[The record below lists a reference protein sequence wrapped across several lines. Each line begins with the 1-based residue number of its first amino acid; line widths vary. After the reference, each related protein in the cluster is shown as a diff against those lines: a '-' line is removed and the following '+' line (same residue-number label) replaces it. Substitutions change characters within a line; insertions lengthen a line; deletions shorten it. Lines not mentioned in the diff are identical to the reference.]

1 MNIMKKIVYAVA
13 GIAAL
18 AMMGSA
24 NAGTL
29 EDVKARGVLNCI
41 VSTGTPGFSNPD
53 DSGKWQGFDVDF
65 CRATAAAVLGD
76 ADKVRY
82 VSTTGANRFTMLNS
96 GEGDMLYRVTT
107 VTFRR
112 DVDVKLTFLG
122 VNYYDGQGFMV
133 AKDTVSSALELDGAS
148 VCVQVGTTTE
158 LNLSDYFRTNG
169 MSYEAIPA
177 NSSDETREGLESGR
191 CDVMTTDASALAA
204 QRSALSDPS
213 NWVILPE
220 IISKEPLGP
229 AVRQGDDAWAD
240 LVRWVLYGVI
250 AAEEMGITSENVD
263 SFTADVKNP
272 QLKRML
278 GLDDTDLGGMLGLD
292 KEWLKRAIKQVG
304 NYGEIFE
311 RHMGV
316 NTPVGLERGVNA
328 QWTQGGLIYAPPFN

>member
-1 MNIMKKIVYAVA
+1 MKKIVYAVA

-96 GEGDMLYRVTT
+96 GEGDLLYRVTT
-107 VTFRR
+107 ITFRR

-158 LNLSDYFRTNG
+158 LNLADYFRSNG
-169 MSYEAIPA
+169 MSYEAIPGS
-177 NSSDETREGLESGR
+177 SSDETREGLEAGR
-191 CDVMTTDASALAA
+191 CDVLTTDASALAA
-204 QRSALSDPS
+204 QRSATANPG

-240 LVRWVLYGVI
+240 VVRWVLYGVI
-250 AAEEMGITSENVD
+250 AAEEMGISSENVD

-278 GLDDTDLGGMLGLD
+278 GLDDTDLGAMLGLD

-311 RHMGV
+311 RHIGV

>member
-1 MNIMKKIVYAVA
+1 MKKIVYAIA
-13 GIAAL
+13 GLAAVT
-18 AMMGSA
+18 MVGSA
-24 NAGTL
+24 QAGTL
-29 EDVKARGVLNCI
+29 EDVQARGVLNCI

-96 GEGDMLYRVTT
+96 GEGDLLYRVTT
-107 VTFRR
+107 ITFRR

-133 AKDTVSSALELDGAS
+133 AKDTVDSALELDGAS

-158 LNLSDYFRTNG
+158 LNLADYFRTNG
-169 MSYEAIPA
+169 MSYEAIPG
-177 NSSDETREGLESGR
+177 NSSDETREGLDAGR
-191 CDVMTTDASALAA
+191 CDVLTTDASALAA
-204 QRSALSDPS
+204 QRSAMTDPS

-229 AVRQGDDAWAD
+229 GVRQGDDAWAD

-250 AAEEMGITSENVD
+250 AAEEMGITSANVD
-263 SFTADVKNP
+263 SFDASVKNP

-311 RHMGV
+311 RHIGV

-328 QWTQGGLIYAPPFN
+328 QWTDGGLIYAPPFN

>member
-1 MNIMKKIVYAVA
+1 MKKIVYAIA
-13 GIAAL
+13 GLAAVTIV
-18 AMMGSA
+18 GSA
-24 NAGTL
+24 QAGTL
-29 EDVKARGVLNCI
+29 EDVQARGVLNCI
-41 VSTGTPGFSNPD
+41 VSSGTPGFSNPD

-112 DVDVKLTFLG
+112 DVDIKLTFLG

-133 AKDTVSSALELDGAS
+133 AKDTVDSALELDGAS

-158 LNLSDYFRTNG
+158 LNLADYFRTNG
-169 MSYEAIPA
+169 MSYEAIPG
-177 NSSDETREGLESGR
+177 STSDETRDGLDAGR
-191 CDVMTTDASALAA
+191 CDVLTTDASALAA
-204 QRSALSDPS
+204 QRSAMKDPS

-250 AAEEMGITSENVD
+250 AAEEMGITSANVD
-263 SFTADVKNP
+263 SFDSNVKNP
-272 QLKRML
+272 QMKRML
-278 GLDDTDLGGMLGLD
+278 GLDDTDLGAMLGLD

-311 RHMGV
+311 RHIGV

-328 QWTQGGLIYAPPFN
+328 QWTDGGLIYAPPFN

>member
-1 MNIMKKIVYAVA
+1 MKKIVYAIA
-13 GIAAL
+13 GIAAVTM
-18 AMMGSA
+18 AGTA
-24 NAGTL
+24 QAGTL
-29 EDVKARGVLNCI
+29 EDVQARGVLNCI

-112 DVDVKLTFLG
+112 DVDIKLTFLG

-133 AKDTVSSALELDGAS
+133 AKDTVDSALELDGAS

-158 LNLSDYFRTNG
+158 LNLADYFRTNG
-169 MSYEAIPA
+169 MSYEAIPG
-177 NSSDETREGLESGR
+177 STSDETRDGLDAGR
-191 CDVMTTDASALAA
+191 CDVLTTDASALAA
-204 QRSALSDPS
+204 QRSAMKDPS

-250 AAEEMGITSENVD
+250 AAEEMGITSANVD
-263 SFTADVKNP
+263 SFDSNVKNP
-272 QLKRML
+272 QMKRML
-278 GLDDTDLGGMLGLD
+278 GLDDTDLGAMLGLD

-311 RHMGV
+311 RHIGV

-328 QWTQGGLIYAPPFN
+328 QWTDGGLIYAPPFN